1 MGVKERRERQKQAVR
16 QEILDAA
23 RELFI
28 KDGYENVTMRK
39 IAEKIEYSPTT
50 IYLHFNDKADLVR
63 FLCEEAFVKL
73 VDMFEKL
80 GEDMSDPLLALKRCG
95 RAYVDF
101 GLKYPNDYK
110 VTFMIALKPTAP
122 EDYLR
127 EDSMGMRAYGY
138 LRKIVEE
145 CIRQG
150 KFKNAELE
158 STTQSM
164 WIVVHGITSLIIAH
178 PDFPWADRE
187 HVIDQTI
194 DKIIAGFAA

>member
-80 GEDMSDPLLALKRCG
+80 GEDLSDPLLALKRCG

-101 GLKYPNDYK
+101 GLKYPNDYR
-110 VTFMIALKPTAP
+110 VTFMMSLKPQTP

-127 EDSMGMRAYGY
+127 EDSMGMKAYGY

-150 KFKNAELE
+150 KFKGAELE

-164 WIVVHGITSLIIAH
+164 WITVHGITSLIIAH
-178 PDFPWADRE
+178 PDFPWADQE

-194 DKIIAGFAA
+194 DRIIAGFTV

>member
-80 GEDMSDPLLALKRCG
+80 GEDLRDPLLALKRCG

-101 GLKYPNDYK
+101 GLKYPNDYR
-110 VTFMIALKPTAP
+110 VTFMMSLKPQTP

-127 EDSMGMRAYGY
+127 EDSMGMKAYGY

-150 KFKNAELE
+150 KFKGAELE

-164 WIVVHGITSLIIAH
+164 WITVHGITSLIIAH
-178 PDFPWADRE
+178 PDFPWADQE

-194 DKIIAGFAA
+194 DRIIAGFTV

>member
-80 GEDMSDPLLALKRCG
+80 GEDLSDPLLALKRCG

-101 GLKYPNDYK
+101 GIKYPNDYK
-110 VTFMIALKPTAP
+110 VTFMMALKPTAP

-127 EDSMGMRAYGY
+127 EDSMGMRAYSY
-138 LRKIVEE
+138 LRKITGE

-150 KFKNAELE
+150 KFKGVEVE
-158 STTQSM
+158 SATQSLWM
-164 WIVVHGITSLIIAH
+164 TVHGITSLIIAH
-178 PDFPWADRE
+178 PDFPWHDRE

>member
-1 MGVKERRERQKQAVR
+1 MGVKERRERQKLAVR

-80 GEDMSDPLLALKRCG
+80 GEDLSDPLLALKRCG

-101 GLKYPNDYK
+101 GLKYPNDYR
-110 VTFMIALKPTAP
+110 VTFMMSLKPQTP

-127 EDSMGMRAYGY
+127 EDSMGMKAYGY

-150 KFKNAELE
+150 KFKGAELE

-164 WIVVHGITSLIIAH
+164 WITVHGITSLIIAH
-178 PDFPWADRE
+178 PDFPWADQE

-194 DKIIAGFAA
+194 DRIIAGFTV

>member
-80 GEDMSDPLLALKRCG
+80 GEDLSDPLLALKRCG

-101 GLKYPNDYK
+101 GLRYPNDYR
-110 VTFMIALKPTAP
+110 VTFMMALKPEAP

-127 EDSMGMRAYGY
+127 EDSMSLKAYGY
-138 LRKIVEE
+138 LRMIVEE

-150 KFKNAELE
+150 KFRNVELE
-158 STTQSM
+158 SATQSM
-164 WIVVHGITSLIIAH
+164 WITVHGITSLIIAM
-178 PDFPWADRE
+178 PDFPWADQE

>member
-80 GEDMSDPLLALKRCG
+80 GEDLRDPLLALKRCG

-101 GLKYPNDYK
+101 GLKYPNDYR
-110 VTFMIALKPTAP
+110 VTFMMSLKPQTP

-150 KFKNAELE
+150 KFKGAELE

-164 WIVVHGITSLIIAH
+164 WIVVHGITSLFIAC
-178 PDFPWADRE
+178 PDFPWAGQE

-194 DKIIAGFAA
+194 DKIIAGFTV

>member
-50 IYLHFNDKADLVR
+50 IYLHFNDKADLVH

-80 GEDMSDPLLALKRCG
+80 GEDLSDPLLALKRCG

-101 GLKYPNDYK
+101 GLRYPNDYR
-110 VTFMIALKPTAP
+110 VTFMMSLKPPSA

-127 EDSMGMRAYGY
+127 EDSMGMKAYGY

-150 KFKNAELE
+150 KFKGAELE
-158 STTQSM
+158 STTQTM
-164 WIVVHGITSLIIAH
+164 WITVHGITSLIIAMT
-178 PDFPWADRE
+178 DFPWADQE

-194 DKIIAGFAA
+194 DKIIAGFTI

>member
-1 MGVKERRERQKQAVR
+1 MGVKERRERQRQAVR

-80 GEDMSDPLLALKRCG
+80 GEDLSDPLLALKRCG

-110 VTFMIALKPTAP
+110 VTFMMALKPVAP

-138 LRKIVEE
+138 LRKIVDE